1 MAMDLGFVAADVL
14 RPAHAPR
21 AQRLAASVRRDGPNL
36 VGNRF
41 SFAICAAAIGLR
53 SLIRAQRPARRTQ
66 TALAVRRKDQAV
78 AVSSVSSE
86 LTEEEKKALSQGLP
100 VQRQHVF
107 GREGTGL
114 VVLDVDAPWFVVL
127 DRLRSFQE
135 YPQMI
140 PVIRDADIQSRGC
153 DAEGR
158 HKVHADYRVSK
169 FWLNISVIH
178 TIDVA
183 AKQVSFK
190 LHPKCGNMVLKE
202 AIGCWTVTQ
211 ADDPAKSRVTLDVQ
225 LKASSLL
232 PTWLVDY
239 AANRALRRA
248 TSWLR
253 PHVEHVWQEQMK
265 RSPVH
270 DVVPPERPLPYL
282 LA

>member
-14 RPAHAPR
+14 RPAHTPR
-21 AQRLAASVRRDGPNL
+21 AQRLAASVRRDGANL

-41 SFAICAAAIGLR
+41 SLAVCAAALGVR

-66 TALAVRRKDQAV
+66 TALAVRRKDQASV
-78 AVSSVSSE
+78 AHSSE
-86 LTEEEKKALSQGLP
+86 LTEEEEKALSQGLP

-153 DAEGR
+153 DAEGH

-183 AKQVSFK
+183 AKQVSLK
-190 LHPKCGNMVLKE
+190 LHPNCGKMVLKE

-248 TSWLR
+248 TSWLK
-253 PHVEHVWQEQMK
+253 PHVEHVWQEQLK

-270 DVVPPERPLPYL
+270 DVVPERPLPYL